1 MQENAQPFEV
11 ALAATRAGNLFTT
24 HTAVIAGFDR
34 FKPAHIEQYLGA
46 YAKERLGISV
56 HDLLALGRQNPDD
69 PLEPFNMA
77 HLAIHGSGAVNGVTQ
92 LHGQV
97 SRQLF
102 SPLFPEW
109 PRDEVPVSH
118 VTNGVHMPSWDSA
131 AADELWTKA
140 CGKDRW
146 LGMKKDLGQNVRNLS
161 DEYLWQFRLH
171 TSKTLVEYAR
181 YRLARHL
188 AASNAPA
195 ETVEEA
201 RHLFDPNALT
211 LGFARRFAT
220 YKRPNLLLHDR
231 ERLLRLL
238 SDPQRPVQLI
248 IAGKAHP
255 ADLAGQALIQE
266 WIHFIRQAAVRPHV
280 IFLSDYDMR
289 LTGHM
294 VQGVDVW
301 LNMPRRPWEACGTS
315 GMKVLVNGGINLSE
329 LDGWWPEAYTPEVG
343 WALGDGLE
351 HGDYPAL
358 DAAEADAL
366 YKLLESEV
374 VPAFYN
380 RNEKGIPTAWVAMM
394 RESMSNLTPRFSA
407 DRTVREYTEDYYIP
421 AAAAFQSRAA
431 DKVALG
437 RQIVDWGRDLDAKWQ
452 GLHFGKSKV
461 DQRDGNLVFEVEV
474 FLNGLDPKALRVE
487 LYADPLDGEA
497 ALRLEMTRLQA
508 RGASEE
514 TLYSATVPANRPE
527 GDFTARMMPRFG
539 GVAIPLEER
548 RILWQR

>member
-1 MQENAQPFEV
+1 
-11 ALAATRAGNLFTT
+11 
-24 HTAVIAGFDR
+24 
-34 FKPAHIEQYLGA
+34 
-46 YAKERLGISV
+46 
-56 HDLLALGRQNPDD
+56 
-69 PLEPFNMA
+69 
-77 HLAIHGSGAVNGVTQ
+77 
-92 LHGQV
+92 
-97 SRQLF
+97 
-102 SPLFPEW
+102 
-109 PRDEVPVSH
+109 
-118 VTNGVHMPSWDSA
+118 
-131 AADELWTKA
+131 
-140 CGKDRW
+140 
-146 LGMKKDLGQNVRNLS
+146 
-161 DEYLWQFRLH
+161 
-171 TSKTLVEYAR
+171 
-181 YRLARHL
+181 
-188 AASNAPA
+188 
-195 ETVEEA
+195 
-201 RHLFDPNALT
+201 
-211 LGFARRFAT
+211 
-220 YKRPNLLLHDR
+220 
-231 ERLLRLL
+231 
-238 SDPQRPVQLI
+238 VQLI

-461 DQRDGNLVFEVEV
+461 DQHDGNLVFEVEV